1 MKLFPGP
8 FCDHPV
14 FVFIAVF
21 QLCFSMQEVI
31 RTWISDQY
39 VPVITTAYY
48 IVIILIGIW
57 LTRDYIRRQ

>member
-1 MKLFPGP
+1 
-8 FCDHPV
+8 
-14 FVFIAVF
+14 
-21 QLCFSMQEVI
+21 MQEVI

-39 VPVITTAYY
+39 VPVINPAYY